1 MANIF
6 EAVKA
11 AVPVPLAAERYGLKA
26 NHAGMVRCPFHDD
39 HTPSLKL
46 NEDYFY
52 CFGCGAGGDV
62 VELTRRLFNLRTY
75 EAASKLAVD
84 FGVDVPASAPP
95 DGSLNRFRTDL
106 LRCQQVLDEY
116 LNLLSRWQRLVA
128 PRSPDGEPDE
138 RYVEACQMLEPIDYM
153 ATVLAAGTLEQR
165 IHTVERLMADGKMDQ
180 LEERLTRLTQEENV
194 QNPVK
199 RSARSGGTARPFQIK
214 RRETPLRKSWVT

>member
-6 EAVKA
+6 EAVKE

-26 NHAGMVRCPFHDD
+26 NRAGMVRCPFHDD

-62 VELTRRLFNLRTY
+62 VSLTARLFDLRPY

-84 FGVDVPASAPP
+84 FGVDVPATAPP
-95 DGSLNRFRTDL
+95 DGSLNRFRSDL

-116 LNLLSRWQRLVA
+116 LNLLIRWQNRYR
-128 PRSPDGEPDE
+128 PRDESAEPDD
-138 RYVEACQMLEPIDYM
+138 RYVEACQMIEPMDYM
-153 ATVLAAGTLEQR
+153 ASVLAAGTLEQR
-165 IHTVERLMADGKMDQ
+165 IRAVERLMADGKMDQ
-180 LEERLTRLTQEENV
+180 LEERLTRLIQEE
-194 QNPVK
+194 
-199 RSARSGGTARPFQIK
+199 
-214 RRETPLRKSWVT
+214 ETSENEFKEES

>member
-1 MANIF
+1 MASIF
-6 EAVKA
+6 EAVRE
-11 AVPVPLAAERYGLKA
+11 AVPVPLAAERYGLMA
-26 NHAGMVRCPFHDD
+26 NRAGMVCCPFHDD

-62 VELTRRLFNLRTY
+62 VSLTARLFNLRPY

-116 LNLLSRWQRLVA
+116 LNLLIRWKSQYE
-128 PRSPDGEPDE
+128 PQDPDEKWDE
-138 RYVEACQMLEPIDYM
+138 RYLEACQMMEPMEY
-153 ATVLAAGTLEQR
+153 LADQLAVGTLEQR
-165 IHTVERLMADGKMDQ
+165 RSTVGRLLAGGKIDQ
-180 LEERLTRLTQEENV
+180 LEERVNRLNKKELTEVR
-194 QNPVK
+194 
-199 RSARSGGTARPFQIK
+199 
-214 RRETPLRKSWVT
+214 